1 MSKHKMI
8 QPEDQ
13 KQKRDKRTD
22 RIYTVVFSI
31 YTGVLIA
38 GLIIGGCYQ
47 HNDYIVG
54 MTLIALGV
62 LTIPVAIFCVCMN
75 AKGLYSPLRFPDLP
89 QNKRRI
95 QFESNVETAVI
106 IFAAVIFLVLGI
118 IKLITL

>member
-1 MSKHKMI
+1 M
-8 QPEDQ
+8 
-13 KQKRDKRTD
+13 
-22 RIYTVVFSI
+22 FSI

-75 AKGLYSPLRFPDLP
+75 AKGLYPPLRFPDLP
-89 QNKRRI
+89 KNKRRI